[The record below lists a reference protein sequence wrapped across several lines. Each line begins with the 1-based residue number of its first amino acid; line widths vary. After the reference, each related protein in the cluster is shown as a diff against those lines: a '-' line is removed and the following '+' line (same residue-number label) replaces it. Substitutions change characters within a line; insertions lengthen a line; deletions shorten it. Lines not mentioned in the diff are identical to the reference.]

1 MSLLICECVDVWI
14 LKFVFI
20 TTLEDSLGQHLV
32 FSSVT
37 SNLTYSPAVVNNNNI
52 DVLSGHLP
60 KGSLTV
66 PPPLPPP
73 PSVQAPCLTVCVC
86 T

>member
-1 MSLLICECVDVWI
+1 MSLLICERVDVWI
-14 LKFVFI
+14 LKFIFI
-20 TTLEDSLGQHLV
+20 TTVEDSLGQHLV

-37 SNLTYSPAVVNNNNI
+37 SNLTYSPTGDNNNI
-52 DVLSGHLP
+52 DVLLGDLP

-73 PSVQAPCLTVCVC
+73 LSVQAPCLTVCVS